1 VGLAP
6 PVGNVITQSEG
17 IVFEVLMKQ
26 LLQNLRTGEGTVAE
40 VPVPVVQPGRVL
52 VRTAASLISAG
63 TERALAELGQKGLL
77 GKARER
83 PELIGKVWEKMRTDG
98 LVQAIEG
105 VRDKLDQSHAVGYS
119 AAGIVIEAAKDVIGF
134 RAGNRVACAGTD
146 YASHA
151 EVISVPRNLCVR
163 LPDQLSFEEGA
174 FGTVGAIALQGVR
187 LAEPTIGES
196 AVVIGLG
203 LVGQLA
209 VQLLKANGC
218 RVFGID
224 IDQARIQLARISGAD
239 DGCVPDDARA
249 KVIAWSRGRGA
260 DACII
265 AAATASSEPIELA
278 GEISRLK
285 GRVVAVGMVGMNVP
299 RNVYYLRELTLK
311 VSLSY
316 GPGRHDPN
324 YEERGHDYPVAYVRW
339 TEGRNIEAFLDL
351 LAAGH
356 IDVKPLITHRFA
368 IDDARRAYQLI
379 SGSPDEKYLA
389 VVLTYDTESEINHR
403 IENQSAV
410 KNAAAPAGRV
420 GVGLIGAGGYAQKVL
435 LPNFKAAGAEFC
447 SIASASG
454 ISARDAGT
462 KYGFARFLSDAQSV
476 IDDDEANLIVI
487 ATRHGSHAEL
497 ARLAL
502 KRGKNVFV
510 EKPLALDDAELDE
523 LLDVASN
530 SEGELLVGFNRR
542 FSPLAVRAKEV
553 FAGRQSPLSIVY
565 RVNAGRIPREH
576 WTQDPGAGGGRIIG
590 EVCHFIDL
598 MQFLTGATP
607 RSVYADAVAPG
618 KGGIVSEDSVLITL
632 QFGDGSNGVIAYL
645 AEGDSSL
652 AKERIEIFGEGKTFV
667 IEDFRSTRLYAG
679 GREKK
684 ETRRQQD
691 KGQAEE
697 TRVACAVVAEG
708 KPAPISLPELEATTR
723 ATFRIKDSLR
733 TGQPMKVMSHE

>member
-1 VGLAP
+1 MTA
-6 PVGNVITQSEG
+6 VIELVNG
-17 IVFEVLMKQ
+17 LMKQ
-26 LLQNLRTGEGTVAE
+26 FLQNLRTGEGTVTE
-40 VPVPVVQPGRVL
+40 VPVPIVQPGRVL

-83 PELIGKVWEKMRTDG
+83 PELIGKVWEKVKTDG
-98 LVQAIEG
+98 IVQALEG

-119 AAGIVIEAAKDVIGF
+119 AAGIVIETAKDVTEF
-134 RAGNRVACAGTD
+134 RAGDRVACAGTD

-163 LPDQLSFEEGA
+163 LPNQLSFEEGA

-196 AVVIGLG
+196 VVVIGLG
-203 LVGQLA
+203 LVGQLT
-209 VQLLKANGC
+209 VQLLQANGC

-224 IDQARIQLARISGAD
+224 LDEARIQLARTSGAD
-239 DGCVPDDARA
+239 DGCVPDDARER
-249 KVIAWSRGRGA
+249 VRAWSREGGA
-260 DACII
+260 DACIV

-299 RNVYYLRELTLK
+299 RNVYYQRELTLK

-316 GPGRHDPN
+316 GPGRHDPD
-324 YEERGHDYPVAYVRW
+324 YEERGHDYPLAYVRW

-351 LAAGH
+351 LAAGRV
-356 IDVKPLITHRFA
+356 DVRPLITHRFS

-379 SGSPDEKYLA
+379 SGRIDEKYLA
-389 VVLTYDTESEINHR
+389 VVLTYDTESEINRR
-403 IENQSAV
+403 IENKSAV
-410 KNAAAPAGRV
+410 KRAAAPAGRV

-435 LPNFKAAGAEFC
+435 LPNFKAAGVEFC

-454 ISARDAGT
+454 VSARDVGT
-462 KYGFARFLSDAQSV
+462 KYGFARFLSDAQAV
-476 IDDDEANLIVI
+476 IDDDDANLIVI

-502 KRGKNVFV
+502 ERGRHVFV
-510 EKPLALDDAELDE
+510 EKPLALDDAELDGV
-523 LLDVASN
+523 LDAAAN
-530 SEGELLVGFNRR
+530 SEGQLMVGFNRR
-542 FSPLAVRAKEV
+542 FSPLAARAKEV

-576 WTQDPGAGGGRIIG
+576 WTQDAREGGGRIIG

-598 MQFLTGATP
+598 MQFLTGAMP
-607 RSVYADAVAPG
+607 KSVYAEAVAPG
-618 KGGIVSEDSVLITL
+618 RGNIVSEDSVLITL
-632 QFGDGSNGVIAYL
+632 RFADGSNGVIAYL
-645 AEGDSSL
+645 AEGDRSL
-652 AKERIEIFGEGKTFV
+652 GKERLEIFAEGKTFV
-667 IEDFRSTRLYAG
+667 IEDFRSARLYAG
-679 GREKK
+679 GREKR
-684 ETRRQQD
+684 ETLRQQD
-691 KGQAEE
+691 KGQPEE
-697 TRVACAVVAEG
+697 MRVVCAVVAEG
-708 KPAPISLPELEATTR
+708 KPAPITLAELEATTR

-733 TGQPMKVMSHE
+733 TGQPKKVMSTE

>member
-1 VGLAP
+1 
-6 PVGNVITQSEG
+6 
-17 IVFEVLMKQ
+17 MKQ
-26 LLQNLRTGEGTVAE
+26 LLQNLRTGAGTVAE
-40 VPVPVVQPGRVL
+40 VPVPIVQPGRVL

-83 PELIGKVWEKMRTDG
+83 PELIGKVWEKVKTDG
-98 LVQAIEG
+98 VAQALEG

-119 AAGIVIEAAKDVIGF
+119 AAGIVIETAPDVTDF
-134 RAGNRVACAGTD
+134 RAGDRVACAGTD

-187 LAEPTIGES
+187 LAEPTLGES
-196 AVVIGLG
+196 VVVIGLG
-203 LVGQLA
+203 LVGQLTI
-209 VQLLKANGC
+209 QLLKANGC
-218 RVFGID
+218 RVFGVD
-224 IDQARIQLARISGAD
+224 IDEARIQLSRASGAD
-239 DGCVPDDARA
+239 DGCAPAASRE
-249 KVIAWSRGRGA
+249 KVMAWSRGRGA

-265 AAATASSEPIELA
+265 AAATASNEPIELA

-299 RNVYYLRELTLK
+299 RNIYYQRELTLK

-316 GPGRHDPN
+316 GPGRHDPD
-324 YEERGHDYPVAYVRW
+324 YEERGHDYPLAYVRW

-351 LAAGH
+351 LAAGR
-356 IDVKPLITHRFA
+356 IDVKPLITHRFS
-368 IDDARRAYQLI
+368 IDDARSAYQLI
-379 SGSPDEKYLA
+379 SRSTDEKYLA
-389 VVLTYDTESEINHR
+389 VVLTYDTESEVSRR
-403 IENQSAV
+403 IENRSVA
-410 KNAAAPAGRV
+410 KKSRAKAGRV
-420 GVGLIGAGGYAQKVL
+420 GVGLIGAGGYAQRVL
-435 LPNFKAAGAEFC
+435 LPNFKTAGAEFC

-454 ISARDAGT
+454 VSARDVGA

-502 KRGKNVFV
+502 ERGKHVFV
-510 EKPLALDDAELDE
+510 EKPLALNDAELDGVLE
-523 LLDVASN
+523 AAAR
-530 SEGELLVGFNRR
+530 SEGQLLVGFNRR
-542 FSPLAVRAKEV
+542 FSPLATRAKEV
-553 FAGRQSPLSIVY
+553 FAGRQSPLSIIY
-565 RVNAGRIPREH
+565 RVNAGRVPREH
-576 WTQDPGAGGGRIIG
+576 WTQDASEGGGRIVG

-598 MQFLTGATP
+598 MQFLTGAAP
-607 RSVYADAVAPG
+607 KSVYAEALSGD
-618 KGGIVSEDSVLITL
+618 KGNMIREDSVLITL
-632 QFGDGSNGVIAYL
+632 QFTDGSNGMIAYL

-652 AKERIEIFGEGKTFV
+652 AKERIEIFGEGKTFI
-667 IEDFRSTRLYAG
+667 IEDFRSASLYTG

-684 ETRRQQD
+684 EALSRQD
-691 KGQAEE
+691 KGQPEE

-708 KPAPISLPELEATTR
+708 KPAPITLAELEATTR
-723 ATFRIKDSLR
+723 ATFRIRDSLR
-733 TGQPMKVMSHE
+733 AGQTMKVISNDSDE

>member
-1 VGLAP
+1 
-6 PVGNVITQSEG
+6 
-17 IVFEVLMKQ
+17 MKQ

-40 VPVPVVQPGRVL
+40 VPVPVAQPGRVL

-83 PELIGKVWEKMRTDG
+83 PELVGKVWQKVKTDG
-98 LVQAIEG
+98 LAQALED

-119 AAGIVIEAAKDVIGF
+119 AAGIVIETGKDVADF
-134 RAGNRVACAGTD
+134 RSGDRVACAGTD

-163 LPDQLSFEEGA
+163 LSDQLSFEEGA

-187 LAEPTIGES
+187 LAEPTLAE
-196 AVVIGLG
+196 AVVVIGLG
-203 LVGQLA
+203 LVGQLT

-224 IDQARIQLARISGAD
+224 IDESRVQLARGLGAD
-239 DGCVPDDARA
+239 GGCAPDEAA
-249 KVIAWSRGRGA
+249 EKVLAWSRGRGA

-265 AAATASSEPIELA
+265 AAATASDQPVELA

-299 RNVYYLRELTLK
+299 RNVYYQRELTLK

-316 GPGRHDPN
+316 GPGRHDPA

-351 LAAGH
+351 LAAGLV
-356 IDVKPLITHRFA
+356 DVKPLITHRFPIENA
-368 IDDARRAYQLI
+368 ARAYQLI
-379 SGSPDEKYLA
+379 SGGTDEQYLA
-389 VVLTYDTESEINHR
+389 VVLNYDTQREPRRSV
-403 IENQSAV
+403 ENKASVKRTAV
-410 KNAAAPAGRV
+410 KAGRV
-420 GVGLIGAGGYAQKVL
+420 GIGLIGAGGYAQKVL

-447 SIASASG
+447 SIVSASG
-454 ISARDAGT
+454 VSARDVGT
-462 KYGFARFLSDAQSV
+462 KFGFARFLSDAQSV

-497 ARLAL
+497 ARLGL
-502 KRGKNVFV
+502 ERGKHVFV
-510 EKPLALDDAELDE
+510 EKPLALNDAELE
-523 LLDVASN
+523 SVLEAAAR
-530 SEGELLVGFNRR
+530 SEGQLLVGFNRR
-542 FSPLAVRAKEV
+542 FSPLAAKAKQA
-553 FAGRQSPLSIVY
+553 FRNRQSPLSIVY
-565 RVNAGRIPREH
+565 RVNAGSIPREH
-576 WTQDPGAGGGRIIG
+576 WTQDPAEGGGRIIG

-598 MQFLTGATP
+598 MQFLTGAAP
-607 RSVYADAVAPG
+607 RSVYAEAVAPG
-618 KGGIVSEDSVLITL
+618 KGNEVSEDSVMITL
-632 QFGDGSNGVIAYL
+632 QFDDGSNGVIAYL
-645 AEGDSSL
+645 AAGDSSL
-652 AKERIEIFGEGKTFV
+652 PKEHIEIFGEGKVFV
-667 IEDFRSTRLYAG
+667 IEDFRSAKLYAG

-684 ETRRQQD
+684 ETLRQQD

-708 KPAPISLPELEATTR
+708 KPAPITLEELAATTR
-723 ATFRIKDSLR
+723 ATFRILDSLR
-733 TGQPMKVMSHE
+733 TGQRIKVIQDRPMTADG

>member
-1 VGLAP
+1 
-6 PVGNVITQSEG
+6 
-17 IVFEVLMKQ
+17 MKQ
-26 LLQNLRTGEGTVAE
+26 LLQNLRTGEATVAE

-63 TERALAELGQKGLL
+63 TERALTELGQKSWL

-83 PELIGKVWEKMRTDG
+83 PELIGKVWEKVKTEG
-98 LVQAIEG
+98 VAQALEG

-119 AAGIVIEAAKDVIGF
+119 AAGIVIECAPDVKDF
-134 RAGNRVACAGTD
+134 RPGDRVACAGTD

-151 EVISVPRNLCVR
+151 EIISVPRNLCVR
-163 LPDQLSFEEGA
+163 LPEGLSFAEAA

-187 LAEPTIGES
+187 LAEPTLGES
-196 AVVIGLG
+196 VVVIGLG
-203 LVGQLA
+203 LVGQLT

-224 IDQARIQLARISGAD
+224 IDEARIQMALASGVEAGSAPAEAKD
-239 DGCVPDDARA
+239 

-265 AAATASSEPIELA
+265 AAATTSDEPVELA

-285 GRVVAVGMVGMNVP
+285 GRVVAVGLVGMNVP
-299 RNVYYLRELTLK
+299 RNIYYQRELTLK

-316 GPGRHDPN
+316 GPGRHDPD

-351 LAAGH
+351 LAAGR
-356 IDVKPLITHRFA
+356 IDVKPLITHRFL
-368 IDDARRAYQLI
+368 IDDATKAYQLI
-379 SGSPDEKYLA
+379 SGKAHENYLA
-389 VVLTYDTESEINHR
+389 VILEYEIEGEVGRR
-403 IENQSAV
+403 IENRSATTR
-410 KNAAAPAGRV
+410 AAKSAGRV
-420 GVGLIGAGGYAQKVL
+420 GLGLIGAGGYAQKIL
-435 LPNFKAAGAEFC
+435 LPNFKTAGAEFC

-454 ISARDAGT
+454 VSARDVGT
-462 KYGFARFLSDAQSV
+462 KYGFRRFLSDARSV

-497 ARLAL
+497 ATLAL
-502 KRGKNVFV
+502 EAGKHVFV
-510 EKPLALDDAELDE
+510 EKPLALNDAELNTV
-523 LLDVASN
+523 LDAASG
-530 SEGELLVGFNRR
+530 SEGQLLVGFNRR
-542 FSPLAVRAKEV
+542 FSPLAARARDF
-553 FAGRQSPLSIVY
+553 FANRQAPLSIVY

-576 WTQDPGAGGGRIIG
+576 WTQDANEGGGRIIG

-598 MQFLTGATP
+598 MEFLTGASP
-607 RSVYADAVAPG
+607 KSVFAESVA
-618 KGGIVSEDSVLITL
+618 GGLGNIVPEDSVFITL
-632 QFGDGSNGVIAYL
+632 QFEDGSNGSIAYL

-652 AKERIEIFGEGKTFV
+652 PKEHIEIFGEGKTFV
-667 IEDFRSTRLYAG
+667 IDDFRSAKLYAE

-684 ETRRQQD
+684 ETLRQQD

-697 TRVACAVVAEG
+697 TRAACAVVAEG
-708 KPAPISLPELEATTR
+708 KPTPITLMELEATTR
-723 ATFRIKDSLR
+723 ATFRIRDSLR
-733 TGQPMKVMSHE
+733 TGQRMKVMSDER